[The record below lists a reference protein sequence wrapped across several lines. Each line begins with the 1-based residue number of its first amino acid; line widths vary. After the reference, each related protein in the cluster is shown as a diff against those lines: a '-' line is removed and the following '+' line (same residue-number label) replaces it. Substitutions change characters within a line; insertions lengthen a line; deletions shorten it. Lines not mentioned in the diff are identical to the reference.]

1 MLQAHKIGI
10 VGYLEHMMNELQSPQ
25 TWRDLLGQRIA
36 DPRERER
43 LAHALTV
50 NAITLHRWAKGISNP
65 RPEKLQRLLEILS
78 FKESDQLLRLF
89 KKETSNYL
97 PLQDEIMTTKE
108 ITIPADFC
116 THIIRMSR
124 TIPKDILFVTQC
136 GSILNQAAKQFDPQ
150 LKGVAIIVAKCMPPS
165 HGRVRSLRE
174 IIGSGTSP
182 WDSDLHQSFRLLGA
196 ESLAG
201 NTFPDDG
208 VRTNADLSDPLNRAT
223 GYRDQWEVSA
233 AATPIMR
240 ASEFA
245 GVLLASSTQPGYF
258 DESLKD
264 LLLQYAGLIATLF
277 ETHEFYPIQHI
288 ALSAL
293 PSYDEQRPL
302 LDDFQGRVSKIMA
315 EKARNQNPVTVTQA
329 ENLAWQDI
337 ESALLWKQDS
347 SARQN
352 PAVDGKRTM

>member
-1 MLQAHKIGI
+1 MT
-10 VGYLEHMMNELQSPQ
+10 NELQSPQ
-25 TWRDLLGQRIA
+25 TWRELLSQRIA
-36 DPRERER
+36 NPRERER

-50 NAITLHRWAKGISNP
+50 NAITLHRWAKGTSNP
-65 RPEKLQRLLEILS
+65 RPEKLQHLLEILS

-97 PLQDEIMTTKE
+97 TLQDEIMTTKE

-116 THIIRMSR
+116 THILRMSR
-124 TIPKDILFVTQC
+124 TMHKDFFFVTLC
-136 GSILNQAAKQFDPQ
+136 GSILNQAIKQFDPH
-150 LKGVAIIVAKCMPPS
+150 LKGIAIIVAQCMPPS
-165 HGRVRSLRE
+165 HGKVRSLRE
-174 IIGSGTSP
+174 TIGSGTSP
-182 WDSDLHQSFRLLGA
+182 WDSDLNQSFRLLGA

-208 VRTNADLSDPLNRAT
+208 VKTNTDLSDPLNRAA
-223 GYRDQWEVSA
+223 GYRDQWEASA

-240 ASEFA
+240 ANEFA
-245 GVLLASSTQPGYF
+245 GVLLASSTQPDYF

-264 LLLQYAGLIATLF
+264 LLVQYAGLIATLF
-277 ETHEFYPIQHI
+277 KTNEFYPIQHI

-293 PSYDEQRPL
+293 PSYAKQRL
-302 LDDFQGRVSKIMA
+302 LLNNFQESVSRIMF
-315 EKARNQNPVTVTQA
+315 EKARSQHPVTVTQA

-347 SARQN
+347 SARKN
-352 PAVDGKRTM
+352 PAVDDKRTV